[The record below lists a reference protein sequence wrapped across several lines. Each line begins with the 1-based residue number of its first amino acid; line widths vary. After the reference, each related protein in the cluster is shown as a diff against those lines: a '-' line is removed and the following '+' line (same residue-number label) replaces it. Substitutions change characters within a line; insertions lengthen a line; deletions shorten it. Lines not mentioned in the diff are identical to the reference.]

1 MNEYTSN
8 IQFYTKVSCYRKDM
22 RVFTPHSALVGKMN
36 MGKPYNGKYPMLA
49 LITDGSL
56 LWKMWVPSQKSEDKE
71 SLINGTRGVEIL
83 LCDGKHM
90 AFFNR
95 ATEALAEF
103 RHAPCQHSLLL
114 VLQILPAG
122 KHSLGCLSPRSSA
135 SGSSV
140 RHPYRSH
147 TNQPCLPSKKSI
159 IQCIESA

>member
-1 MNEYTSN
+1 MNEYTPN

-36 MGKPYNGKYPMLA
+36 MGKPYSGKYPMLA

-56 LWKMWVPSQKSEDKE
+56 LWKMCVPSQKSEDKE

-122 KHSLGCLSPRSSA
+122 KHSLGCLSPGA
-135 SGSSV
+135 V
-140 RHPYRSH
+140 EVAPLWDTH
-147 TNQPCLPSKKSI
+147 TGVTRINPACLPRN
-159 IQCIESA
+159 Q